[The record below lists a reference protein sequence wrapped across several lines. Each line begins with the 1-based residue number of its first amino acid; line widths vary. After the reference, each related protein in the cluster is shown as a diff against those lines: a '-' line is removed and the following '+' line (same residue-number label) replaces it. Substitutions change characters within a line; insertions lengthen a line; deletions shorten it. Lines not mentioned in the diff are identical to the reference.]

1 MNIPHH
7 PTIQAE
13 NNFMGPRWPVLQA
26 FQRSWRHYW
35 ADDVQLTK
43 GNLAVN
49 RKWTAFNWFRR
60 IGCVFY
66 RSSDQPTTSL
76 SKQVSKPQ
84 IASCLQNEP
93 DVSLL
98 THVKEDM
105 GVMKAFFGTCINT
118 NDTPTSHLLLT
129 TKEAKTSAR
138 RRQLLAGNCSEWRF
152 QPSSYGFS
160 RLNM

>member
-26 FQRSWRHYW
+26 SQPSWRHHW

-66 RSSDQPTTSL
+66 RSVSDQPTTFL
-76 SKQVSKPQ
+76 SKQISKPQ
-84 IASCLQNEP
+84 IASCLQNET

-98 THVKEDM
+98 
-105 GVMKAFFGTCINT
+105 KAFFGTCINT